1 MRYSC
6 ALMAHVYADP
16 LSETTDPN
24 CGFAITFTHGNGDVS
39 FSSTMIVYSFP
50 SFVKPPVPLKN
61 IRSLGNVIAVC
72 CIGEEMVF
80 VSNKAA
86 NGLSGICVVT
96 CSS

>member
-6 ALMAHVYADP
+6 ALMAQVYADP
-16 LSETTDPN
+16 FSETTDPN
-24 CGFAITFTHGNGDVS
+24 CGFAITFTHGNGVVL
-39 FSSTMIVYSFP
+39 SSSVIILYSFP
-50 SFVKPPVPLKN
+50 FRVKPPVPLKN

-80 VSNKAA
+80 VSSKAA
-86 NGLSGICVVT
+86 NGLSGICDVT